1 MWVKTVV
8 TRRLLFYLFHIEV
21 KTLKTKQC
29 TLKTIK
35 TSQIV
40 HLTSYDYLVK
50 FDYCKDTMGM
60 SSTV

>member
-8 TRRLLFYLFHIEV
+8 TRRVLFYLFQIEV
-21 KTLKTKQC
+21 KTL
-29 TLKTIK
+29 K